1 MQETGNDA
9 FNPVNDDA
17 KRIADKIMRGRQR
30 VAAQHAAEDGGS
42 TLTRYLS
49 ILAVGLN
56 MELDAISKL
65 TLFQLYDLIER
76 YMLNSAWDVY
86 VKQRL
91 AGAQDIQEPENW
103 MKPIH

>member
-1 MQETGNDA
+1 LQETGNDA
-9 FNPVNDDA
+9 FNPVNEEA

-30 VAAQHAAEDGGS
+30 VAAQRAAEDGGS

-49 ILAVGLN
+49 ILSIGLC
-56 MELDAISKL
+56 MELEVLSNL

-76 YMLNSAWDVY
+76 YMLNSNWDVY

-91 AGAQDIQEPENW
+91 AGAQDLQEPENW
-103 MKPIH
+103 MKAIH